1 MVIVSIDEGNVQG
14 WRKPC
19 STAVFPKAGDA
30 LQSPRDLKKKDRCLG
45 PSPVQREVHRWSPG
59 RAACSLAA
67 PLRLG
72 VRMRRPAP
80 GSQMQIL
87 TPGPRHF

>member
-30 LQSPRDLKKKDRCLG
+30 LQSPRDLKKKIG
-45 PSPVQREVHRWSPG
+45 AW
-59 RAACSLAA
+59 A
-67 PLRLG
+67 PARYNVKSTGGAGAGL
-72 VRMRRPAP
+72 PAP
-80 GSQMQIL
+80 WQRLSDSVCACAAQRQAL
-87 TPGPRHF
+87 RCRF